1 MSGGCSSTG
10 EVGSDGRGDEGGRS
24 PRDPN
29 VETADDC
36 PLSVIAPRGTKGGSC
51 RVLVLAVGVAMIT
64 SGGGTRRSDVEA
76 ATSTIVSIDTVV
88 ICNLI
93 PGVRHGDGATLLR
106 SR

>member
-24 PRDPN
+24 PRDSK
-29 VETADDC
+29 VEFADDC
-36 PLSVIAPRGTKGGSC
+36 PLSARGTKGGSG
-51 RVLVLAVGVAMIT
+51 RVLLLAVGVAMIT
-64 SGGGTRRSDVEA
+64 SGGGTRCPDVEA
-76 ATSTIVSIDTVV
+76 AASAIVSIDTVV
-88 ICNLI
+88 ICSLI